1 MVGPPGADRRR
12 VMVLHASHRCSR
24 AKAMCFSRLAL
35 LVPVALCLMGAAR
48 PASAQGDF
56 DIRYTVDGTMS
67 IVNRVNG
74 KSAAVPPKSASD
86 NRPAGN
92 PGSADRDT
100 AYDDLIVANARAN
113 NVRPDLIRAVVAVES
128 AFNPYARSPKGALGL
143 MQLMPA
149 TARRFNVSNPFDPEQ
164 NIRAGSSYLRQLL
177 DRYDGNEE
185 LALAAYNAGPGAV
198 EKYGQTIPPYRE
210 TRHYVNKVSEIAGD
224 GEEVAPNTP
233 KTTFYKLVEFIDGR
247 EIVTYTNTKAH

>member
-1 MVGPPGADRRR
+1 MVSYD
-12 VMVLHASHRCSR
+12 SHKDIS
-24 AKAMCFSRLAL
+24 AKAMHLNRLTL
-35 LVPVALCLMGAAR
+35 LASAVLCLMGAPRA
-48 PASAQGDF
+48 ASAQGDF
-56 DIRYTVDGTMS
+56 DIRYAADGTMS

-74 KSAAVPPKSASD
+74 KSATVPPKSASD
-86 NRPAGN
+86 NRPAGI
-92 PGSADRDT
+92 PGSPDRDT
-100 AYDDLIVANARAN
+100 VYDDLIVAHARAN
-113 NVRPDLIRAVVAVES
+113 NVRPDLIRAVVTVES

-149 TARRFNVSNPFDPEQ
+149 TARQFNVSNPFDPEQ

-224 GEEVAPNTP
+224 GEDVAAPNPP

-247 EIVTYTNTKAH
+247 EVVTYTNAKPH